1 MENPK
6 QKARSAL
13 HWENQ
18 RARELLTENG
28 AIGILVAELIREYFD
43 FYKLDY
49 TKQIFMPE
57 SNLMSKSQSSK
68 QDLQEQS
75 GLMKHLNNQVSESK
89 PLLV

>member
-1 MENPK
+1 
-6 QKARSAL
+6 
-13 HWENQ
+13 
-18 RARELLTENG
+18 LLTENG
-28 AIGILVAELIREYFD
+28 AIGLLVAELIREYFD

>member
-1 MENPK
+1 
-6 QKARSAL
+6 
-13 HWENQ
+13 
-18 RARELLTENG
+18 
-28 AIGILVAELIREYFD
+28 VAELIREYFD